1 MCKLLSES
9 PPAAV
14 LLRVTLAWI
23 IIFHI
28 YMWLMTCVINSQGC
42 ALRKTQLFILQM
54 NTSQGGGVCDCGDVE
69 AWKDGHACE
78 VHQQGQDEDMDEV
91 QHMCTSYTIIQDLS

>member
-1 MCKLLSES
+1 
-9 PPAAV
+9 
-14 LLRVTLAWI
+14 
-23 IIFHI
+23 
-28 YMWLMTCVINSQGC
+28 
-42 ALRKTQLFILQM
+42 M

-91 QHMCTSYTIIQDLS
+91 QHKLCVIHLQ